1 VQAAIHDEQRKGT
14 VNPETREI
22 PVNHRAKFQFRCHT
36 LVVNSRSQRSR
47 LKAHTASHIM
57 CDMKNITL
65 SVDEKVL
72 KAVRRY
78 AAERDSSVNRL
89 VREFLRSVSEREDRA
104 RNARLRIQE
113 LSRRSTARVGVKT
126 WDREGL
132 HDR

>member
-1 VQAAIHDEQRKGT
+1 
-14 VNPETREI
+14 
-22 PVNHRAKFQFRCHT
+22 
-36 LVVNSRSQRSR
+36 
-47 LKAHTASHIM
+47 M
-57 CDMKNITL
+57 CNMKNITL
-65 SVDEKVL
+65 SVDENIL
-72 KAVRRY
+72 KTVRRY

>member
-1 VQAAIHDEQRKGT
+1 
-14 VNPETREI
+14 
-22 PVNHRAKFQFRCHT
+22 
-36 LVVNSRSQRSR
+36 
-47 LKAHTASHIM
+47 M